1 MRRPNRRCISR
12 VPTVVPRRGRMH
24 VNQEPHGTVGSSKIL
39 PRQATQV
46 LHFGAG
52 SLWQFGL
59 ATVAVIKPVA
69 VDKLLVRYLVD
80 AHTEV
85 VNVAFLRPIP
95 SPTES
100 ASRHIPIDQHSSKVW
115 ARARQEEKLLAPLL
129 EHSTRQDRARV
140 ARALNL
146 SDRQIRRKL
155 RRYEALRSV
164 EAFLPFRRGPML
176 GSTQVNP
183 EIERLMDEQ
192 IRSAFKV
199 SPDVGVDDLLPII
212 AAAAAALELPAPGRS
227 TLSRRLRAARRN
239 VSLFPSSLRRELA
252 KQRRPVRS
260 RIETGAP
267 LSVVEIDHT
276 IADVHLI
283 EAQTGATIGRP
294 VLTMDLDALERLK
307 KIKTLSADLKRERSK
322 AWELSLLCFIAL
334 LFGLSSI
341 VRVASTVADVD
352 IRSTKVQLTL
362 QTPQAVTLI
371 PGELGQILNLK
382 EARIAGAD
390 SVMPA
395 GVADNGSFEIKAFI
409 PKIKSE
415 KQLSAEESAVRLQEI
430 ALPGKSLMKITVG
443 VAYDGDL
450 RGLTLAAVSGPN
462 AVKVALG
469 QVIPVE
475 SNANNSRLT
484 QYGINPVRAEGKDLR
499 LEFIPTNSDRELTV
513 FRDIQVSRIDFK
525 DGDHSTILGGNAYV
539 MDGAGAGTTMRPSEQ
554 FAIQSDEPML
564 LRELTL
570 TKGALK
576 VRLSAQK
583 AKTLS
588 LGKAFL

>member
-1 MRRPNRRCISR
+1 
-12 VPTVVPRRGRMH
+12 MH
-24 VNQEPHGTVGSSKIL
+24 MNQEPHGTVGSPRIL

-100 ASRHIPIDQHSSKVW
+100 ASRHVPIDQHSSKVW

-129 EHSTRQDRARV
+129 EHSTRHDRARV

-450 RGLTLAAVSGPN
+450 RGLTLAVSGPN

-469 QVIPVE
+469 QAIPVE

-539 MDGAGAGTTMRPSEQ
+539 MDGAGAG
-554 FAIQSDEPML
+554 
-564 LRELTL
+564 
-570 TKGALK
+570 
-576 VRLSAQK
+576 
-583 AKTLS
+583 
-588 LGKAFL
+588 